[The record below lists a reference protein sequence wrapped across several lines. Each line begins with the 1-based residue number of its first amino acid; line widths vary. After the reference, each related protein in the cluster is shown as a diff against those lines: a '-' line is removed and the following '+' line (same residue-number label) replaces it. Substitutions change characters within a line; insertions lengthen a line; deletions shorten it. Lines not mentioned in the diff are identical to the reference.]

1 MDYGFVLKNYIRY
14 RLHAKDEYSIHSP
27 FMFDLFTK
35 GLQRDADMSQYK
47 GIDVLANGVAKSW
60 LPNIL
65 RAYRR
70 RVLFLC
76 RLLDYF
82 KPKTVLIVGND
93 GGVCAAYFAR
103 TLSESRIFN
112 VLCDEKACKDYEAAF
127 KKNSLINVSFV
138 CANGGKGL
146 EGILEKIGKADFVLL
161 NGENENGDWGKTM
174 EEIMPSCDEE
184 GVVVLGDIRC
194 KRELNELWERVRRNE
209 RFRVCADF
217 FLCGAAF
224 LTKRPLK
231 RQYYVLKRR

>member
-1 MDYGFVLKNYIRY
+1 MGYGFVLKNYIRY

-35 GLQRDADMSQYK
+35 GLQRDGDISQYK
-47 GIDVLANGVAKSW
+47 GIDTLVKELAKPWLQNSW
-60 LPNIL
+60 

-70 RVLFLC
+70 KALFLC

-82 KPKTVLIVGND
+82 KPKVVLIVGND

-103 TLSESRIFN
+103 MLSESRIFN
-112 VLCDEKACKDYEAAF
+112 VLCDEEACKNYDAAF
-127 KKNSLINVSFV
+127 KANSLNNASFV
-138 CANGGKGL
+138 CANGGK
-146 EGILEKIGKADFVLL
+146 EMKGILEKIGKVDFVLL
-161 NGENENGDWGKTM
+161 TGENWNGDLKKKM
-174 EEIMPSCDEE
+174 EEIMPFCDEE
-184 GVVVLGDIRC
+184 GIVVLGDIYCMRGM
-194 KRELNELWERVRRNE
+194 NELWERVRRDE

>member
-47 GIDVLANGVAKSW
+47 GLDVLAKGSAKPW

-103 TLSESRIFN
+103 TLSDSRIFN

-127 KKNSLINVSFV
+127 KKNSLNNASFV

-146 EGILEKIGKADFVLL
+146 
-161 NGENENGDWGKTM
+161 
-174 EEIMPSCDEE
+174 
-184 GVVVLGDIRC
+184 
-194 KRELNELWERVRRNE
+194 
-209 RFRVCADF
+209 
-217 FLCGAAF
+217 
-224 LTKRPLK
+224 
-231 RQYYVLKRR
+231 